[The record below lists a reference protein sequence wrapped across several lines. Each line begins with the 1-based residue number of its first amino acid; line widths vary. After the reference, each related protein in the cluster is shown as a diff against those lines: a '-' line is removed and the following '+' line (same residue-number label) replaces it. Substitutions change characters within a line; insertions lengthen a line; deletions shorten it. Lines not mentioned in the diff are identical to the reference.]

1 MKKLNLSLFLL
12 LIISHFTFSQNE
24 ENRGY
29 KVKIGDNLP
38 KLEMHMQNGEIW
50 TNKDLNE
57 KVVVLQFTAS
67 WCSVCRREMPDLE
80 KKVWQRF
87 KNNDFLLIGIDIKED
102 KEKVDQ
108 FITKMGVTYPI
119 SYDANGEIF
128 SSFTLKGAGV
138 TRNIVVNKK
147 GKIVFLTR
155 LYDHE
160 EFNLMIDKIE
170 SLF

>member
-87 KNNDFLLIGIDIKED
+87 KANDFLLIGIDIKED

-119 SYDANGEIF
+119 SYDTNGEIF